1 MIHER
6 PQQNSNPF
14 PYTGLNPEQVRLA
27 RQQFGSNT
35 LAKPRS
41 IFWRS
46 FQKTFL
52 DPTFLLLL
60 LAVILYLLLNEIA
73 DALYMS
79 AAVLVIACIA
89 FYQENRSGHALEAL
103 KKLTARRAKIIR
115 NGNIMFLPGE
125 EIVVGDYIVAEEGT
139 ILAADGEIIHAND
152 FSVNESLL
160 TGESVAVFKNI
171 LPDDHVVYQG
181 TTAVSGLAVYRA
193 THIGAATRM
202 GMIGESLHPIRREKS
217 PLERQINRFVSRM
230 TMAGIAVFLLVWAI
244 HYFRTHLWINS
255 LLQALTLAMS
265 ILPEEIPVAFST
277 FMAIGAWR
285 LMQKGILA
293 KDVRTVEALG
303 AATVI
308 CLDKTGTITENRM
321 ELIQLYS
328 HKAKH
333 LLEASEFSRQE
344 VAELIAFGMWASEP
358 VPFDGM
364 DKAMHQIYARTTE
377 KDERVLFHLEHEYPL
392 AGNPPMMTHIFA
404 GRQGQRIIAAKG
416 APEKIISVA
425 SLDEN
430 EKSNIRAI
438 AAERATNG
446 YRVLAVAEGK
456 LKDAIFPAQ
465 QEDLEFHF
473 IGLLIFYD
481 PPKKNIGHVFKEF
494 TNAGIRIKM
503 ITGDSRETAM
513 SIAVQTGLA
522 PHLTVSD
529 GAAIMKASEKELATL
544 AQDTSIFARMYPE
557 AKLKVINALKKLGHI
572 VAMTGDGVNDAPALK
587 AAHIGIAMG
596 RRGADTAREA
606 ASLVLLKDDLAKVAD
621 AIAKGRQIALNL
633 KKAIRYIISIHIPI
647 ILVVVIPLLFSWT
660 YPDIFSPVHV
670 IFLELIMGPTCS
682 IVYENEP
689 ADPNLMIMPPRMVTA
704 DLLSYRELGTA
715 AIQGLAI
722 ATGVFLIYGLAVY
735 LHQDENTTR
744 ALVFITLTSAN
755 IFLTLIDRS
764 IYRANQRRKMHK
776 NRSLTV
782 MISITLFLLI
792 MIFLIPSIRNFFG
805 FKLPEVKLTVCAIL
819 TALLSVV
826 WFEAVKRRV
835 K

>member
-1 MIHER
+1 MER
-6 PQQNSNPF
+6 PQPDNNPF
-14 PYTGLNPEQVRLA
+14 PYTGLNPEQVTNARL
-27 RQQFGSNT
+27 QFGSNI
-35 LAKPRS
+35 LAKSRS

-46 FQKTFL
+46 FEKAFL

-60 LAVILYLLLNEIA
+60 LAVVLYLLLKEVA

-115 NGNIMFLPGE
+115 NGHIVLLRGE

-139 ILAADGEIIHAND
+139 NLAADGEIVHAND

-160 TGESVAVFKNI
+160 TGESVAAFKNTA
-171 LPDDHVVYQG
+171 PADHIVYQG
-181 TTAVSGLAVYRA
+181 TTVVSGLAVYRV
-193 THIGAATRM
+193 THVGGATRM
-202 GMIGESLHPIRREKS
+202 GMIGESLRPIHREKS

-230 TMAGIAVFLLVWAI
+230 TLAGIAVFLLVWAV
-244 HYFRTHLWINS
+244 HYFRTNLWISS

-321 ELIQLYS
+321 ELIQLYDY
-328 HKAKH
+328 KTRCF
-333 LLEASEFSRQE
+333 LETGDFQKPEA
-344 VAELIAFGMWASEP
+344 AELITFGMWASEP

-364 DKAMHQIYARTTE
+364 DKTMHQIYGRTAK
-377 KDERVLFHLEHEYPL
+377 KDDRPLFHLEHEYPL
-392 AGNPPMMTHIFA
+392 AGNPPMMTHVFA
-404 GRQGQRIIAAKG
+404 EKQGHRIIAAKG

-425 SLDEN
+425 SMDEV
-430 EKSNIRAI
+430 EKKSIRAI
-438 AAERATNG
+438 VADRSANG

-456 LKDAIFPAQ
+456 LKENIFPPQ
-465 QEDLEFHF
+465 QEDMEFRF

-481 PPKKNIGHVFKEF
+481 PPKKDIARVFKKFED
-494 TNAGIRIKM
+494 AGIRIKM

-513 SIAVQTGLA
+513 SIAVQTKLA
-522 PHLTVSD
+522 PHGTVND
-529 GAAIMKASEKELATL
+529 GASVMKASEKELVSMV
-544 AQDTSIFARMYPE
+544 QGTSIFARMYPE
-557 AKLKVINALKKLGHI
+557 AKLRVINTLKKLGNI

-606 ASLVLLKDDLAKVAD
+606 SSLVLLKDDLSKLVD
-621 AIAKGRQIALNL
+621 AIAMGRQIALNL

-647 ILVVVIPLLFSWT
+647 ILVVVVPLLLSWA
-660 YPDIFSPVHV
+660 YPDIFSPIHI

-689 ADPNLMIMPPRMVTA
+689 ADPALMIMPPRMVTD

-715 AIQGLAI
+715 VIQGLAI
-722 ATGVFLIYGLAVY
+722 AAGVFAVYGLSVY
-735 LHQDENTTR
+735 LHQDENCTR

-755 IFLTLIDRS
+755 IFLTFVDRS
-764 IYRANQRRKMHK
+764 IYQAKPMQKMQP
-776 NRSLTV
+776 NRSLTI
-782 MISITLFLLI
+782 MIAITLSLLLV
-792 MIFLIPSIRNFFG
+792 IFLVPAIRVFFG
-805 FKLPEVKLTVCAIL
+805 FELPETKLIGGAIL
-819 TALLSVV
+819 IACFSVV
-826 WFEAVKRRV
+826 WFEAAKRRAQ
-835 K
+835 

>member
-1 MIHER
+1 MER
-6 PQQNSNPF
+6 PQKDNNPF
-14 PYTGLNPEQVRLA
+14 PYTGLNPEQVKDA

-35 LAKPRS
+35 LAKPKS

-46 FQKTFL
+46 FEKTFL
-52 DPTFLLLL
+52 DPTLLLLL
-60 LAVILYLLLNEIA
+60 LAVVLYLLLKEVA

-89 FYQENRSGHALEAL
+89 FYQENRSGRALEAL

-115 NGNIMFLPGE
+115 DGHIVLLPGD
-125 EIVVGDYIVAEEGT
+125 EIVVGDYVVAEEGT

-160 TGESVAVFKNI
+160 TGESVAAFKNA
-171 LPDDHVVYQG
+171 PPGAHNVYQG
-181 TTAVSGLAVYRA
+181 TTAVSGLAVYRV
-193 THIGAATRM
+193 TQVGSATRM
-202 GMIGESLHPIRREKS
+202 GMIGESLRPIHREKS

-230 TMAGIAVFLLVWAI
+230 TLAGIAVFLLVWAI
-244 HYFRTHLWINS
+244 HYFRTHLWISS

-321 ELIQLYS
+321 ELVQLYS
-328 HKAKH
+328 YKAKH
-333 LLEASEFSRQE
+333 FLEKDDFTKPEA
-344 VAELIAFGMWASEP
+344 AELIAFGMWASEP

-364 DKAMHQIYARTTE
+364 DKTMHQVYGHAAE
-377 KDERVLFHLEHEYPL
+377 KDERPLFHLEHEYPL
-392 AGNPPMMTHIFA
+392 AGNPPMMTHVFA
-404 GRQGQRIIAAKG
+404 GRQGHRIIAAKG

-425 SLDEN
+425 ALDED
-430 EKSNIRAI
+430 ERTNIRAI
-438 AAERATNG
+438 VAAQSANG
-446 YRVLAVAEGK
+446 YRVLGVAEGK
-456 LKDAIFPAQ
+456 LKDTAFPPR
-465 QEDLEFHF
+465 QEDLEFRF

-481 PPKKNIGHVFKEF
+481 PPKKNISHVFKKFE
-494 TNAGIRIKM
+494 NAGIRIKM

-522 PHLTVSD
+522 PHPIVND
-529 GAAIMKASEKELATL
+529 GPEIMKAPENELATMI
-544 AQDTSIFARMYPE
+544 QDTSVFARMYPE
-557 AKLKVINALKKLGHI
+557 AKLRVINALKKLGHI

-596 RRGADTAREA
+596 KRGADTAREA
-606 ASLVLLKDDLAKVAD
+606 ASLVLLKDDLDKMAD
-621 AIAKGRQIALNL
+621 AVATGRQIALNL

-647 ILVVVIPLLFSWT
+647 ILVVVVPLLFNWA

-689 ADPNLMIMPPRMVTA
+689 ADPALMIMPPRMVTA

-715 AIQGLAI
+715 VIQGLAI
-722 ATGVFLIYGLAVY
+722 AAGVFAAYGLSVY
-735 LHQDENTTR
+735 LHQDENCTR

-755 IFLTLIDRS
+755 IFLTLTDRS
-764 IYRANQRRKMHK
+764 IYRSKRVRKTQH
-776 NRSLTV
+776 NHSLTI
-782 MISITLFLLI
+782 MIAITLSLLLI
-792 MIFLIPSIRNFFG
+792 IFLVPPIRAFFG
-805 FKLPEVKLTVCAIL
+805 FELPEAKLAGSAIL
-819 TALLSVV
+819 IAWLSVV
-826 WFEAVKRRV
+826 WFEKAKRRV
-835 K
+835 A